1 MGLMA
6 AFFGW
11 MILNPYF
18 RFPDGYAIDFD
29 RDPPRFAAPCD
40 RNNIVSFNLPTERLI
55 PGGGAVA
62 VRFDG
67 EDRYM
72 GHGADSVM
80 VRLRWRF

>member
-11 MILNPYF
+11 LIVNPYL
-18 RFPDGYAIDFD
+18 RIPNGYAIDFD

-40 RNNIVSFNLPTERLI
+40 RNNIVSLNLPTEKLL
-55 PGGGAVA
+55 PGGAGVA
-62 VRFDG
+62 LRFDS

-72 GHGADSVM
+72 GQGGDSVM
-80 VRLRWRF
+80 IRFRWRF